1 MLNDLVSWIP
11 ESAPEMVITLKVLP
25 RLWLNVVLDEKSSL
39 TIRNDSLAELRHAD
53 LAVIV
58 A

>member
-1 MLNDLVSWIP
+1 
-11 ESAPEMVITLKVLP
+11 MVITLKVLP